1 MGTRDDDQD
10 EFLAELGDEML
21 SQGDELAM
29 QGEELDQHEFQIAE
43 QRDRLARVEQ
53 ALARPAT
60 ALGGAQ
66 RLLLHVPAPASLLTL
81 GAPGA
86 AGAESKPLGPAGIAL
101 RTIENLGAEIQ
112 GDTILDTTGRTI
124 VHSGG
129 EGRLLTGS
137 DLGLASNQHV
147 RVGSG
152 AGNIEITA
160 GEAGFAD
167 PSFTVMPARAV
178 PPAPEVDTGAP
189 RRGTETFKAAW
200 GTVWTGIKMAS
211 NARQMVSGLVSG
223 ASPPS
228 IAPQAARILQTADRV
243 IQGLRTAFEIAMHA
257 AEALDQDGGDEGG
270 GSDPEVKIH
279 GAGGVTVTTPKA
291 VSAFGA
297 LGVKLST
304 PNKAAVAGGVSAA
317 LESGCHAKVF
327 GVMGA
332 ALKSDGFVKVT
343 APYVGISGDYAEL
356 KSARGSALT
365 SLGEVSIKA
374 NVAVAMDAPQVAVAA
389 DNLQLAGNHVA
400 ELRSEVVTV
409 NATRRVDVRASERV
423 DVQADQALE
432 LRVSGSRIE
441 ADGSSIKLRQGGFS
455 LELDSQELRV
465 GGARLARN
473 RHRLSGDVDLG

>member
-10 EFLAELGDEML
+10 EFLAELGEAML
-21 SQGDELAM
+21 AQGDDLAF
-29 QGEELDQHEFQIAE
+29 QAEEIEQHEFQIAE
-43 QRDRLARVEQ
+43 QRDRLAQLEQ

-60 ALGGAQ
+60 AIGGAQ

-101 RTIENLGAEIQ
+101 RTVKSFGAEIH
-112 GDTILDTTGRTI
+112 GDTILDTDGSTTVHAGRQ
-124 VHSGG
+124 
-129 EGRLLTGS
+129 GRVLAAS
-137 DLGLASNQHV
+137 DLGLASNAHV

-152 AGNIEITA
+152 TGNVELTA

-167 PSFTVMPARAV
+167 PSFTVMPAMGV
-178 PPAPEVDTGAP
+178 PLVPEVDTGAP
-189 RRGTETFKAAW
+189 RRGTETLKAAW
-200 GTVWTGIKMAS
+200 GAVWTGIKMAS
-211 NARQMVSGLVSG
+211 NARQMVAGLVSG

-228 IAPQAARILQTADRV
+228 IAPQAARVLQAADRV
-243 IQGLRTAFEIAMHA
+243 IQGLRTAFEIAVHA
-257 AEALDQDGGDEGG
+257 AEALDQDEGDEG

-279 GAGGVTVTTPKA
+279 GAGGVTITTPKA

-400 ELRSEVVTV
+400 ELRSEVVSL

-423 DVQADQALE
+423 DVQANQALE

-441 ADGSSIKLRQGGFS
+441 ADGSSIKLRQGGFT